1 MRGDAVNICIVNS
14 IIDKDTNADLRS
26 KYNGRLTDNL
36 LQWASDEMNT
46 RLPLNA
52 KGDQLITL
60 EKSDLASAIKRFQT
74 ARPPEKKDPAL
85 LGGEQVEQQLKMW
98 NLQEYSSLFVRA
110 GYRVLV
116 DLLDLTEKDTHLD
129 EGDGRSGLRGR

>member
-1 MRGDAVNICIVNS
+1 MPELVTIINIKIKAKGYKLTSDANANLGG
-14 IIDKDTNADLRS
+14 IIDKGTDKTLRS

-52 KGDQLITL
+52 KGEELITL
-60 EKSDLASAIKRFQT
+60 SKSDLSAAIVRFKS

-85 LGGEQVEQQLKMW
+85 LGGEQVIFAEIVRR
-98 NLQEYSSLFVRA
+98 NLRD
-110 GYRVLV
+110 RV
-116 DLLDLTEKDTHLD
+116 
-129 EGDGRSGLRGR
+129 